1 MLCRVAILCVCGT
14 LLGLLNTES
23 LRAELPNPVLTSV
36 YPVGIEAGGLAIVTV
51 EGTALE
57 EATELR
63 STAPGFAA
71 ERDPTSKPPV
81 NRFLVTVPA
90 TTLPGLYDLRVVGK
104 HGVSSPRTFVASRL
118 AEQLEAD
125 PPAAAASTQL
135 PAAPENSVPENTVA
149 LDSVVNGKIEKPGD
163 VDRFRF
169 TAKAGERLV
178 VECWAARI
186 DSQLRPVLELYD
198 ARGVR
203 LAVNRGYHGTDAL
216 LDFIAPTAGNYE
228 VRLFDLTFAGGA
240 AHFYRLDFDTRPRV
254 EFVLPCV
261 VERGKPAKLTLH
273 GRNLAAPSA
282 AISQS
287 PVSPAVPASLDVSTA
302 AIVAPQFADPFVPV
316 ARTPS
321 QFTADTFAYHHPAAH
336 LPQLIGL
343 TDLPVV
349 ENLSGHETRETALA
363 LQVPCEVS
371 GLLDAEAGRHWYSLT
386 AKRGEVFWLEAF
398 AERLG
403 SPLDL
408 ELAILPANADQE
420 LARFTNE
427 STDLGGDGF
436 STSHSDPAGRWV
448 APADGVFHIFVR
460 DIIVGSSP
468 DPRRVY
474 RLSVRRE
481 EPDFALAV
489 VARRTDQPAGLN
501 VPRGGREMLEVLVQR
516 RRGLTGPIRVSA
528 AGLPPGVEC
537 PDIWIGPEQDRA
549 PLIFTAAGEAAS
561 YAGAIQVVGRHEQA
575 GIKLERH
582 ATLGTMIWP
591 NRPSPSGRIAQ
602 ELPLAVA
609 GDVPFTLTAAPVEGS
624 VDQAGV
630 LDVAITLETRG
641 ERPTTP
647 FRIVPVDLPR
657 GVTVDSIEIAPETGR
672 GWLSFEFPE
681 LLPVGDYT
689 FAVATEIE
697 ALVAPKP
704 GAAPAKTKLTLVSN
718 PITVAV
724 KPARVLLALDPSSPT
739 KIARGKIV
747 QLKFTAR
754 RTGGFIGKVHVE
766 LAAPGGVVGVRA
778 RGNTLTGQEET
789 ASLQVIATDNA
800 PLGRQ
805 RLLRLE
811 AVGTVEDRPIYRA
824 GKLIELEIVE

>member
-1 MLCRVAILCVCGT
+1 MLRRIAILSVGMT
-14 LLGLLNTES
+14 IIGLWNAES

-36 YPVGIEAGGLAIVTV
+36 FPAGVEAGGSAIVAL

-57 EATELR
+57 EISELR
-63 STAPGFAA
+63 STAPGFTA
-71 ERDPTSKPPV
+71 ERDSDAKKPGI
-81 NRFLVTVPA
+81 RFVVTVPD
-90 TTLPGLYDLRVVGK
+90 TTPPGLYDLRAVCK
-104 HGVSSPRTFVASRL
+104 HGVSSPRTFVVSRL
-118 AEQLEAD
+118 AEHLEAD
-125 PPAAAASTQL
+125 PPAATASTKT
-135 PAAPENSVPENTVA
+135 PTPDVGVPENTIA

-169 TAKAGERLV
+169 TAAAGERIV
-178 VECWAARI
+178 VECWASRI

-198 ARGVR
+198 ARGIR
-203 LAVNRGYHGTDAL
+203 LAVNRGYHGTDSL
-216 LDFIAPTAGNYE
+216 LDFTTPAAGDYE

-254 EFVLPCV
+254 EFALPCV
-261 VERGKPAKLTLH
+261 VERGKPAQLTLH

-282 AISQS
+282 TKS
-287 PVSPAVPASLDVSTA
+287 VSPISTSTPASLDVSTA
-302 AIVAPQFADPFVPV
+302 AIIAPQAAEPFVAVKRQP
-316 ARTPS
+316 A
-321 QFTADTFAYHHPAAH
+321 QFAVDAFAYHHPGSH
-336 LPQLIGL
+336 LPQLIAL
-343 TDLPVV
+343 SDVPVV
-349 ENLSGHETRETALA
+349 KNHAGHDTRETALP
-363 LQVPCEVS
+363 LPVPCEVS
-371 GLLDAEAGRHWYSLT
+371 GLLDATTGRHWYALT

-408 ELAILPANADQE
+408 ELAILTADTQQE
-420 LARFTNE
+420 LSHFSGE
-427 STDLGGDGF
+427 HTDLGGDRF
-436 STSHSDPAGRWV
+436 STAHSDPAGRWV
-448 APADGVFHIFVR
+448 APADGVFPIFVR
-460 DIIVGSSP
+460 DVIVGSSP

-489 VARRTDQPAGLN
+489 VSRRTDQPAGLN
-501 VPRGGREMLEVLVQR
+501 IPRDGREMLEVLVER
-516 RRGLTGPIRVSA
+516 RRGLTGPIHVSA
-528 AGLPPGVEC
+528 ADLPPGVEC
-537 PDIWIGPEQDRA
+537 PDVWIGPEQDRA

-561 YAGAIQVVGRHEQA
+561 YAGAIQIIGRYESA
-575 GIKLERH
+575 GVKLERRP
-582 ATLGTMIWP
+582 TVGTMIWP

-609 GDVPFTLTAAPVEGS
+609 GEVPFTLVAAPVEES

-630 LDVAITLETRG
+630 LDVAITLEARG
-641 ERPTTP
+641 ERPTAP
-647 FRIVPVDLPR
+647 FRILPVHLPR
-657 GVTVDSIEIAPETGR
+657 GVTVESIELAPETGS
-672 GWLSFEFPE
+672 GWLSFAFPE
-681 LLPVGDYT
+681 SLPVGSYT

-697 ALVAPKP
+697 ALLAPKP
-704 GAAPAKTKLTLVSN
+704 GAAPVKTKHTLVSN
-718 PITVAV
+718 PITVRI

-739 KIARGKIV
+739 KIARGKIM
-747 QLKFTAR
+747 QLKFTAK

-778 RGNTLTGQEET
+778 RGNTLTGQEEN

-811 AVGTVEDRPIYRA
+811 AVGTVEDRPVYRA
-824 GKLIELEIVE
+824 GTLIELEIVE